1 MALNDKIREL
11 RKAQNWSQEEMA
23 EKMEMSK
30 NGYARI
36 ERGEGKLDWDKLQK
50 IAAIFKIDIV
60 QLIEAEN
67 KGFVIQQTIGF
78 HNDDNNHHYG
88 NNIDSLVIEI
98 EKLKLT
104 VAYQKELLEQKNNEI
119 QTLNTLVAVFKEAS
133 HK

>member
-50 IAAIFKIDIV
+50 IAAIFTIDIV

-119 QTLNTLVAVFKEAS
+119 QTLNTLVAVLKEAS

>member
-36 ERGEGKLDWDKLQK
+36 ERGECKLDWDKLQK

-119 QTLNTLVAVFKEAS
+119 QTLNTLVAVLKEAS

>member
-30 NGYARI
+30 NDYARI

-119 QTLNTLVAVFKEAS
+119 QTLNTLVAVLKEAS

>member
-1 MALNDKIREL
+1 
-11 RKAQNWSQEEMA
+11 MA

-119 QTLNTLVAVFKEAS
+119 QTLNTLVAVLKEAS

>member
-60 QLIEAEN
+60 QLIEVEN

-119 QTLNTLVAVFKEAS
+119 QTLNTLVAVLKEAS

>member
-11 RKAQNWSQEEMA
+11 RKAQDWSQEEMA

-119 QTLNTLVAVFKEAS
+119 QTLNTLVAVLKEAS

>member
-119 QTLNTLVAVFKEAS
+119 QTLNTIVAVLKEAS

>member
-119 QTLNTLVAVFKEAS
+119 QTLNSLVAFLKEAS

>member
-119 QTLNTLVAVFKEAS
+119 QTLNTLVAVLKETS

>member
-23 EKMEMSK
+23 EKMEISK

-119 QTLNTLVAVFKEAS
+119 QTLNTLVAVLKEAS

>member
-119 QTLNTLVAVFKEAS
+119 QTLNTLVAVLKEAS